1 MSYSAKTQGADP
13 LSSKTSTGG
22 FPGIPEGPVESKC
35 NVQVI
40 VLASSLAVI
49 GFLILLRAHK
59 EPAARLLLP
68 WLAIAWVALLA
79 LGLLL
84 QALLPLPHAAPD
96 ERAFLYPDA
105 GWAYEQDQAD
115 EAR

>member
-1 MSYSAKTQGADP
+1 MQHCQENGVRGLLTAC
-13 LSSKTSTGG
+13 SSVL
-22 FPGIPEGPVESKC
+22 IC

-84 QALLPLPHAAPD
+84 QALLPLPHAAPE

-115 EAR
+115 DSR